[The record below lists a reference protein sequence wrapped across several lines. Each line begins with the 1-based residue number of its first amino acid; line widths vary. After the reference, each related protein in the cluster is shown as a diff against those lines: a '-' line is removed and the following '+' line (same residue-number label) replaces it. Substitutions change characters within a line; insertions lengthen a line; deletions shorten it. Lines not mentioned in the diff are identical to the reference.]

1 MQPLDPA
8 IPSPPVESAEEA
20 VPIEVFEPLC
30 AVFRRTLKG
39 EGLKYTP
46 ERAHVLDTIIRC
58 DGPFQAE
65 QIVESV
71 RDVRVPPGG
80 QRLRISKATVY
91 RTIKLLLDAGI
102 IQRLPLDNEQ
112 GVYHL
117 VYGRRPND
125 MIIRTDTREMIPL
138 DLPDLGKLV
147 EAACHARGLTL
158 KGHRLYVFA
167 EERRTVASK

>member
-8 IPSPPVESAEEA
+8 IPSLPAASAGEE
-20 VPIEVFEPLC
+20 VPLEVFEPLC
-30 AVFRRTLKG
+30 AVFRRALKG

-125 MIIRTDTREMIPL
+125 MIIRTDTREMLPF
-138 DLPDLGKLV
+138 DLPELATMIEL
-147 EAACHARGLTL
+147 ACKARGLKP
-158 KGHRLYVFA
+158 KGHRLHVFA
-167 EERRTVASK
+167 DKA

>member
-1 MQPLDPA
+1 MQPLEPTIPPA
-8 IPSPPVESAEEA
+8 HAGSAGDE
-20 VPIEVFEPLC
+20 VPLEIFEPLC
-30 AVFRRTLKG
+30 AVFRRALKG

-65 QIVESV
+65 QIVEAV
-71 RDVRVPPGG
+71 RDVRVPPAG

-91 RTIKLLLDAGI
+91 RTIKLLLEAGI
-102 IQRLPLDNEQ
+102 VQRLPLDDEQ

-117 VYGRRPND
+117 VYGRRPSD

-138 DLPDLGKLV
+138 DLPELEKLV
-147 EAACHARGLTL
+147 ERACRVRGLVP
-158 KGHRLYVFA
+158 KGHRLCVFA
-167 EERRTVASK
+167 VGGPTVTRR

>member
-1 MQPLDPA
+1 MQPLDRT
-8 IPSPPVESAEEA
+8 IPVPPGTTAGDD
-20 VPIEVFEPLC
+20 VPLEVLEPLC
-30 AVFRRTLKG
+30 AVFRRTLKS

-65 QIVESV
+65 QIVEAV
-71 RDVRVPPGG
+71 RDVRIPPGG

-102 IQRLPLDNEQ
+102 VQRLPLDNEQ

-117 VYGRRPND
+117 VYGRRPSD

-138 DLPDLGKLV
+138 DLPELAAMV
-147 EAACHARGLTL
+147 ERACKARGLKP
-158 KGHRLYVFA
+158 KGHRLHVFA
-167 EERRTVASK
+167 DKA

>member
-1 MQPLDPA
+1 MQPSKPA
-8 IPSPPVESAEEA
+8 IPSSTAAALGDDLPL
-20 VPIEVFEPLC
+20 EVFEPLC
-30 AVFRRTLKG
+30 AVFRRALKG

-65 QIVESV
+65 QIVEAV

-102 IQRLPLDNEQ
+102 VQRLPLDNEQ

-117 VYGRRPND
+117 VYGRRPSD

-138 DLPDLGKLV
+138 ELPELAAMV
-147 EAACHARGLTL
+147 ERACKARGLKP
-158 KGHRLYVFA
+158 KGHRLHIFA
-167 EERRTVASK
+167 DKA